1 MKIHL
6 IAIAAFSLAGCAT
19 DDMLN
24 NKFPTIV
31 IKPAENLAGIWT
43 GALGPYMSTLKI
55 NSDGSGYSCY
65 SWNDKKSV
73 DRIKFDGENIYFQ
86 EGTRLRI
93 LTKDSSMLKVN
104 APYGFGK
111 DYTYTRDDNLK
122 QASPYCVR
130 EIKTL

>member
-1 MKIHL
+1 MKKIL
-6 IAIAAFSLAGCAT
+6 IAVAAFYLTGCAS

-31 IKPAENLAGIWT
+31 TKPAENLAGVWT
-43 GALGPYMSTLKI
+43 GALGPYISTLKI

-73 DRIKFDGENIYFQ
+73 DRIKFDGANIYFQ
-86 EGTRLRI
+86 EGTRLQI
-93 LTKDSSMLKVN
+93 LSKNSAILKVN

-111 DYTYTRDDNLK
+111 EYTYTRDDNLN
-122 QASPYCVR
+122 QASPYCVK
-130 EIKTL
+130 EIKEL